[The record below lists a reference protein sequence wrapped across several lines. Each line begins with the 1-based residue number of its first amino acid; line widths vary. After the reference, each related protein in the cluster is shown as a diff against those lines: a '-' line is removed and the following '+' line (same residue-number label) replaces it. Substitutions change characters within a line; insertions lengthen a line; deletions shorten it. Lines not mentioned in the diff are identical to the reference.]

1 MQWKS
6 FLAVLGLVCL
16 GWVALMPAPSVQA
29 ECRVLS
35 STPTYEAGKLKD
47 LTCGTDGALSVS
59 IIGGGI
65 STLGTATAAAPTLV
79 EASSAT
85 FSFDLAG
92 NARVTL
98 GTLLSGEDQT
108 NNLMMVSGGN
118 TRITQL
124 VGTGGVPSTA
134 SDATTTATILPVG
147 KKTFHSVVT
156 CTGTCVQTQKIYGA
170 FESSATVAKST
181 LVCTLTN
188 NASTT
193 ATDWCATDLAYSYWF
208 VVTSA
213 TSGTTPLAGLF
224 AMY

>member
-1 MQWKS
+1 MWIRS
-6 FLAVLGLVCL
+6 GLIILLLLGGSWLVS
-16 GWVALMPAPSVQA
+16 PPVQA
-29 ECRVLS
+29 GCVVETSGSYAEGTNLRDNKCDTSGNLKTSLGGV
-35 STPTYEAGKLKD
+35 AG
-47 LTCGTDGALSVS
+47 A
-59 IIGGGI
+59 GGF
-65 STLGTATAAAPTLV
+65 GTATAAAPTLT
-79 EASSAT
+79 EAAGAN

-92 NARVTL
+92 NVRVTL

-108 NNLMMVSGGN
+108 NNLIMVSGGA

-213 TSGTTPLAGLF
+213 TNGTTPLAGLF

>member
-1 MQWKS
+1 MYSPPSIHASCEVKS
-6 FLAVLGLVCL
+6 PQG
-16 GWVALMPAPSVQA
+16 
-29 ECRVLS
+29 
-35 STPTYEAGKLKD
+35 TYAN
-47 LTCGTDGALSVS
+47 GAF
-59 IIGGGI
+59 IGGDFCDTNGNKYV
-65 STLGTATAAAPTLV
+65 TLGGVGTAGGLGTATAAAPTLA
-79 EASSAT
+79 EGSGAN
-85 FSFDLAG
+85 FSFDLAN
-92 NARVTL
+92 NARFTL

-108 NNLMMVSGGN
+108 NNLMMVSGGA